1 MSAYSAS
8 GVNYQQLDPA
18 KIIFQNAAA
27 ATELLT
33 RIEALTRP
41 LPWTRG
47 ESCFL
52 HRIDGS
58 DLCLAHVHETLG
70 TKNLVADAME
80 LLTGRNYYHGIGQDG
95 VAMVVNDMITLGALP
110 ISVAMHLSAGSSAW
124 FKDLDRV
131 TNLAQ
136 GWAQACVFAGATWAG
151 GETPALTDILMP
163 DVCELSGSALG
174 VVHEDHIMNPL
185 HLEQGDEMVFLSNPG
200 LGANGFTLA
209 REISYL
215 LDEGYLTKID
225 NDGTTYGEALLTPT
239 PIYVSAL
246 RSLQR
251 NGLKPVYGV
260 NVTGHGMLKLMR
272 APQSF
277 TYRVTALPVK
287 TPAVFE
293 RIQDAKKISKEEMYS
308 TYNMGI
314 GFVFF
319 VKNGEA
325 GTAVDLLAKA
335 GFGAW
340 RGGYVGRAGTKQVI
354 IEELGVVYKGAQLS
368 IR

>member
-8 GVNYQQLDPA
+8 GVNYHQLDPA

-27 ATELLT
+27 ATERLT
-33 RIEALTRP
+33 RIEDLTTP

-58 DLCLAHVHETLG
+58 TLHLAHVHETLG

-174 VVHEDHIMNPL
+174 VVHQDHIMNPL

-287 TPAVFE
+287 KPAVFE
-293 RIQDAKKISKEEMYS
+293 CIQDARKISNEEMYS

-319 VKNGEA
+319 MKNGEA
-325 GTAVDLLAKA
+325 DTAVDLLANA

-354 IEELGVVYKGAQLS
+354 LEQLGVVYKGAQLS